1 MEEARKKLEDY
12 EKVSKVHRTL
22 TADNVELER
31 ELAALNTRLEEADK
45 ARKNE
50 ISVIKTRYEAQMNTM
65 RDELKS
71 LHNQVIINQFLKFPE
86 RRRRFEFC
94 RFRNFCSI

>member
-31 ELAALNTRLEEADK
+31 ELAALNKRLEEADK

-71 LHNQVIINQFLKFPE
+71 LHNQVPIT
-86 RRRRFEFC
+86 
-94 RFRNFCSI
+94 SICEN

>member
-1 MEEARKKLEDY
+1 MFQKKLEDLNVVFQLEEARKKLEDY

-22 TADNVELER
+22 TADNVVLER

-50 ISVIKTRYEAQMNTM
+50 IAVIKTRYEAQMNTM

-71 LHNQVIINQFLKFPE
+71 LHNQVPMYQFFKF
-86 RRRRFEFC
+86 
-94 RFRNFCSI
+94 

>member
-22 TADNVELER
+22 SADNVELEK
-31 ELAALNTRLEEADK
+31 ELAAMNSRLEQADK

-50 ISVIKTRYEAQMNTM
+50 IAEIKMRYEAQMNTM

-71 LHNQVIINQFLKFPE
+71 LHNQVKHTHEILINNDNVGNK
-86 RRRRFEFC
+86 
-94 RFRNFCSI
+94 

>member
-22 TADNVELER
+22 SADNVELER
-31 ELAALNTRLEEADK
+31 ELAAMTSRLEQADK

-50 ISVIKTRYEAQMNTM
+50 VAEIKMRYEAQMNTM

-71 LHNQVIINQFLKFPE
+71 LHNQVKLTPE
-86 RRRRFEFC
+86 
-94 RFRNFCSI
+94 I

>member
-22 TADNVELER
+22 SADNVELER
-31 ELAALNTRLEEADK
+31 ELAAMNSRLEQADK

-50 ISVIKTRYEAQMNTM
+50 VAEIKMRYEAQMNTM

-71 LHNQVIINQFLKFPE
+71 LHNQVKLNPE
-86 RRRRFEFC
+86 
-94 RFRNFCSI
+94 I

>member
-22 TADNVELER
+22 TADNVVLER

-50 ISVIKTRYEAQMNTM
+50 IAVIKTRYEAQMNTM

-71 LHNQVIINQFLKFPE
+71 LHNQVPTNVSIFQVLKGIRKKYNETATVIN
-86 RRRRFEFC
+86 
-94 RFRNFCSI
+94 